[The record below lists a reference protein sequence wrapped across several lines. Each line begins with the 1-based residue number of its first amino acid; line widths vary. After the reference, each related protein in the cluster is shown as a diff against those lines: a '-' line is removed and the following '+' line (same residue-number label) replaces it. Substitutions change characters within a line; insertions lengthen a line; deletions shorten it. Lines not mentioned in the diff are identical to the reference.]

1 MEKDT
6 IKGIIKALKGL
17 ISDLKNGYCN
27 ELNSDQLKRLESG
40 FASILSVEQEIKKQR
55 YDRLHS
61 NRSYGSN
68 YYFGNIIH
76 AIFSF
81 KKERKQGKIR
91 K

>member
-17 ISDLKNGYCN
+17 ISDLKKGYCD

-40 FASILSVEQEIKKQR
+40 FASILSVEQEIKNKR

-61 NRSYGSN
+61 NRSYGCN

-76 AIFSF
+76 NVFSF
-81 KKERKQGKIR
+81 KKERK
-91 K
+91 